1 MEHKRILS
9 IILALL
15 LSLSSSAKNGNVKGK
30 VTDKTGSPLA
40 GVNVVMLLDS
50 NKKLAK
56 AELTDDRG
64 EYSISNMADGVYVLK
79 ATLFGYDNY
88 TSDQITVSGGDVNVP
103 VIVMKEKDNTLNEV
117 SVQSTKPLIEIRSDK
132 IIVNVENSIVNAG
145 SSAMEVLSRSPGVN
159 VDQNDNISLKG
170 RQGVQ
175 IWIDGKQTPMSGQDL
190 ANVLKSMPAS
200 AIDKIE
206 LISNP
211 GARYDAE
218 GVAGI
223 INIKTKKDQRLG
235 LNGSVNGSYAQGVYP
250 KYGGGFSMNYRNKK
264 VNINANYN
272 YNKRVGF
279 NHLKLYR
286 QFYNGEDRLYAYN
299 QNNYTVFPFET
310 HGASLGL
317 DYSISKKT
325 TVGASVNGNL
335 GGFLSRANNFT
346 NTEGEESNVK
356 LYDFYTKG
364 SNDSKWNNY
373 AINGFLRH
381 TFDSSGKELSI
392 DIDHAA
398 YRSHSN
404 QNFTTNYVDYD
415 TDNAN
420 NIPDYIQETDLK
432 GHTQIRAF
440 KADYTNPLKNNAR
453 FETGVKTTYVTADS
467 DPKYYDKSSG
477 TPMLDMSRTNHFIYY
492 ENINAAYVNYNKE
505 WTKWGMQLGL
515 RMENTNAIGDQI
527 TMKQRFDMSYVQLY
541 PSLAFTYHLPKE
553 HDMNLTLSRRIER
566 PNYEQLNP
574 FKFFIDK
581 TTYREGYPYLYPASS
596 YSAELSHIFKQRF
609 ITTFTY
615 SYALNHIT
623 EVIQPSD
630 VEDSVTVQTNKNIKH
645 MTFIG
650 LSGSYNTQ
658 ITKWWNNVSNI
669 NIFHAQYVGNIA
681 NTPLNNGSFALQLY
695 TTNSFVLGKDLSSE
709 LSLNYQ
715 GKQIYGYMDV
725 NPVWSLNFG
734 LQKNFLKKTL
744 TVRLN
749 AQDIFWRGFP
759 SATSTYNNYKEDFVA
774 RRDTRQ
780 FSVAVT
786 YRFGK
791 KTVAPVRRRTGGAED
806 EKNRANSSGGA

>member
-1 MEHKRILS
+1 MKLKHV
-9 IILALL
+9 LALTIAL
-15 LSLSSSAKNGNVKGK
+15 FTSFSMLAKTGGVSGK
-30 VTDKTGSPLA
+30 VTDKEGNPLT
-40 GVNVVMLLDS
+40 GVNVVVLTDS

-56 AELTDDRG
+56 AEVTNEKG
-64 EYSISNMADGVYVLK
+64 EYTLTPLSDGVYVLK
-79 ATLFGYDNY
+79 ATYFGYEPY
-88 TSDQITVSGGDVNVP
+88 SSEKIIVSGGDVVLP
-103 VIVMKEKDNTLNEV
+103 LITLNEKNNSLKEV
-117 SVQSTKPLIEIRSDK
+117 TVQTTKPLIEIKADR
-132 IIVNVENSIVNAG
+132 IIMNVDNSIVNAG
-145 SSAMEVLSRSPGVN
+145 SSAMEVLARSPGVN

-175 IWIDGKQTPMSGQDL
+175 IWIDGKPSPVAGQDL
-190 ANVLKSMPAS
+190 ANILKGMPAN

-223 INIKTKKDQRLG
+223 INIKTKKDQRMG
-235 LNGSVNGSYAQGVYP
+235 MNGSVNGSYAQGIYP
-250 KYGGGFSMNYRNKK
+250 KYGGGFNLNYRNKK
-264 VNINANYN
+264 ININSSYN
-272 YNKRVGF
+272 YGNRTGF
-279 NHLKLYR
+279 NHLMLYR
-286 QFYNGEDRLYAYN
+286 QFYNGNDRLYAYD
-299 QNNYTVFPFET
+299 QNNFTVFPMKT
-310 HGASLGL
+310 HNASVGL
-317 DYSISKKT
+317 DYSVSKNTTIGTAIS
-325 TVGASVNGNL
+325 GSS
-335 GGFLSRANNFT
+335 GGYFSKANNFT
-346 NTEGEESNVK
+346 NTEGEESSVK
-356 LYDFYTKG
+356 LYDFYTRG
-364 SNDSKWNNY
+364 TNDNRWYNY
-373 AINGFLRH
+373 AVNGFLRH
-381 TFDSSGKELSI
+381 TFDTTGKELSI
-392 DIDHAA
+392 DVDYAA
-398 YRSHSN
+398 YGNNSD
-404 QNFTTNYVDYD
+404 QNFTTDYVDF
-415 TDNAN
+415 DNNSAN
-420 NIPDYIQETDLK
+420 DIPKYVQSTDLN
-432 GHTQIRAF
+432 GLTQIRSF
-440 KADYTNPLKNNAR
+440 KADYTNPLKKDAR
-453 FETGVKTTYVTADS
+453 FEIGAKSTYVTSDS

-477 TPMLDMSRTNHFIYY
+477 TAVLDMSRTNHFLYT

-515 RMENTNAIGDQI
+515 RMENTNAKGDQI
-527 TMKQRFDMSYVQLY
+527 TMNKTFDTSYVQLY
-541 PSLAFTYHLPKE
+541 PSLAFTYHMLKE

-566 PNYEQLNP
+566 PNYDQLNP

-658 ITKWWNNVSNI
+658 VTKWWNNVSNI

-695 TTNSFVLGKDLSSE
+695 TTNSFVLGKDMSAE
-709 LSLNYQ
+709 VSLNYQ
-715 GKQIYGYMDV
+715 GKQVYGYMDV
-725 NPVWSLNFG
+725 NPVWSLNAG
-734 LQKNFLKKTL
+734 LQKNFFQKTL

-749 AQDIFWRGFP
+749 VQDIFWRGYP
-759 SATSTYNNYKEDFVA
+759 SATSTYNDYKEDFVA
-774 RRDTRQ
+774 ERDTRQ
-780 FSVAVT
+780 MSLAVT

-806 EKNRANSSGGA
+806 EKGRVGGNGG